1 MDGLPIP
8 EIYINSDMILSF
20 EEDNNDWN
28 ESNANLITNP
38 SKSLTT
44 NLQSTSN
51 KLNVNVN
58 VNVNGNVNYNHNNN
72 SMCNYIPNNSME
84 DSNASIEIGNLG
96 NNDSEKRTV
105 VNNRIPVNQNLFIDD
120 DILKS
125 EKISSHEIKDEAQN
139 LKIDKNFQTEK
150 TYNSQFGSLVLN
162 GFQEQVLEEK
172 NNFEN
177 ETKVIKRRRGDPK
190 LCWRCHKRD
199 ATPHM
204 RSCEPCRV
212 ADRQRWSR
220 RRSLSKFM
228 SENSN
233 NVTHLN
239 LNNVY
244 NLNCK
249 QESFKCLNSDNLRE
263 YSHNNCF
270 QNKIQMKH
278 EKSQYMI
285 GNNEAIKT
293 INSNISHSNNSSSVQ
308 GISLTCPILIE
319 NKCDQQQF
327 SLYRDNR
334 ILQCSDLSQNLSYI
348 TITYYP
354 SSFSGLTSIP
364 VCARFASDGTINGL
378 EALPSVV
385 LSFIVDKCNEQ
396 LLQRQVFRQG
406 NQQHVNNNGLI
417 SPQLESGVGKVST
430 NNNEIHKGVIC
441 GSGTGNNNTFHNMH
455 CTNFHCS
462 QLDPRFYG

>member
-20 EEDNNDWN
+20 EDENNNWN
-28 ESNANLITNP
+28 ESTVNSIANP
-38 SKSLTT
+38 SKSLNT

-58 VNVNGNVNYNHNNN
+58 VNVNGNVNYSHSNN
-72 SMCNYIPNNSME
+72 SMCNYIPNNCME
-84 DSNASIEIGNLG
+84 DSSTSIDIGNLG

-105 VNNRIPVNQNLFIDD
+105 ANNRTSINQNLFIDE

-125 EKISSHEIKDEAQN
+125 EKISNNEIRDETQN
-139 LKIDKNFQTEK
+139 LKIDKNFHTEK
-150 TYNSQFGSLVLN
+150 NYSSQFDSLVLN
-162 GFQEQVLEEK
+162 DFQESGSEKK

-177 ETKVIKRRRGDPK
+177 EVKVTKRRRGDPK

-228 SENSN
+228 SESSKKVASLNMN
-233 NVTHLN
+233 NG
-239 LNNVY
+239 Y

-249 QESFKCLNSDNLRE
+249 QEAFKCLNSNGLRE
-263 YSHNNCF
+263 CPHNNCF
-270 QNKIQMKH
+270 QNKIQIKH
-278 EKSQYMI
+278 ENQYII
-285 GNNEAIKT
+285 GNTEAIRT
-293 INSNISHSNNSSSVQ
+293 INPNISNPNNSSSVQ

-327 SLYRDNR
+327 SLCRDNR
-334 ILQCSDLSQNLSYI
+334 VLQQCPDISQTLSYI

-364 VCARFASDGTINGL
+364 VCAKFASDGSINGL

-385 LSFIVDKCNEQ
+385 LSFIVEKCNEQ

-406 NQQHVNNNGLI
+406 SQQHVNNNGLV
-417 SPQLESGVGKVST
+417 SSQLESGVGKVST
-430 NNNEIHKGVIC
+430 NNEIQKGVIC